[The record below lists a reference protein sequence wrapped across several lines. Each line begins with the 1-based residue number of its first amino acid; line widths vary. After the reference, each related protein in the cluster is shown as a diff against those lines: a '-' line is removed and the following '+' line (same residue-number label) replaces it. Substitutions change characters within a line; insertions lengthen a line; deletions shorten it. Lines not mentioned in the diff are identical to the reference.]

1 MRFELGHTPM
11 PAGYGAAILSLEA
24 CKAHLS
30 IAAEET
36 EFDALIE
43 ALRDAAIEY
52 VERYC
57 GVKLGPVTG
66 MTWRAESLP
75 CSARDWL
82 DLAAR
87 PVTGLT
93 SVTWLDGSGAEVTGD
108 LAAFRV
114 SDKGVLRPAVGGQ
127 WPSGIGGGVTITFSA
142 GFAAGEAPPS
152 LLSAVRL
159 MLGHLFAHREAVLAG
174 AVAGEAPLGVS
185 ALCASYRPVVI

>member
-1 MRFELGHTPM
+1 MRFELAHAPL
-11 PAGYGAAILSLEA
+11 PDGYGAAILSLEA

-57 GVKLGPVTG
+57 GVKLGPVDG

-75 CSARDWL
+75 CSAQDWV

-93 SVTWLDGSGAEVTGD
+93 SVTWLDSTGAEVAGD
-108 LAAFRV
+108 VADFRF
-114 SDKGVLRPAVGGQ
+114 SEKGVLRPAVGAQ
-127 WPSGIGGGVTITFSA
+127 WPSGIGGEVVITFSA
-142 GFAAGEAPPS
+142 GFAEGEAPPA

-174 AVAGEAPLGVS
+174 AVAGEAPLGVA
-185 ALCASYRPVVI
+185 ALCAPFRPVVI